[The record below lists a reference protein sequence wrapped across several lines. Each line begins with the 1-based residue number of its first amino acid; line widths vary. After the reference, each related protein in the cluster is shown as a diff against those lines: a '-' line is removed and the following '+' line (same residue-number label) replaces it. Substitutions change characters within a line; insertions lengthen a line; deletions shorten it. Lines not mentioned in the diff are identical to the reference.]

1 MTRIVVS
8 GLGIVSPAGCDT
20 ASFWQALLAGYA
32 PFEEASAL
40 PGKGIRV
47 AEVQGQGFMD
57 GLGLSP
63 SACDRNALFAVAAA
77 RQALAAAGL
86 GVGLPRPERVG
97 VILGNSAGG
106 QCSTDDQYARLYT
119 QNKRPHPMTVAK
131 VMVSSSAS
139 WVSMTTGATGPCFV
153 TSSACASSSHAIGTA
168 MQFLRAGLADI
179 VIAGGT
185 EAPLSAGTLIAW
197 DAMKIMSRTL
207 CRPFA
212 AGRDGLM
219 LGEGAGIVVLETE
232 AHARNRGLSPA
243 VEAAGFGFSS
253 DAGDIVAPNVEGM
266 TRAMALA
273 LADAGLDA
281 RDLAYV
287 NAHGTGTRAN
297 DRAETQALKR
307 LFGERPVPPTSS
319 IKGVTGHALGAA
331 GAFEAIATIMAI
343 ENGIAP
349 PTAHF
354 DAADPECD
362 LDCVPNQAR
371 TMPIP
376 AAMSNSF
383 AFGGLNTALIFRA
396 LQ

>member
-8 GLGIVSPAGCDT
+8 GLGAVSPLGCDT
-20 ASFWQALLAGYA
+20 ESFWQAVLAGGES
-32 PFEEASAL
+32 FGEASTL
-40 PGKGIRV
+40 PGKGIR
-47 AEVQGQGFMD
+47 AAQVQDQGFME

-63 SACDRNALFAVAAA
+63 TACDRSALFAVAAA
-77 RQALAAAGL
+77 RRALAAAGL
-86 GVGLPRPERVG
+86 EQGLPRPERVG
-97 VILGNSAGG
+97 VILGNAAGG
-106 QCSTDDQYARLYT
+106 LCTLDEQYSRLH
-119 QNKRPHPMTVAK
+119 QNKRLHPMTVPK
-131 VMVSSSAS
+131 VMTSSAAS
-139 WVSMTTGATGPCFV
+139 WVSMATGATGPCFV
-153 TSSACASSSHAIGTA
+153 TSSACASSSHAIGIA

-185 EAPLSAGTLIAW
+185 EAPLSAGTLLAW

-219 LGEGAGIVVLETE
+219 LSEGAGVIVLETE
-232 AHARNRGLSPA
+232 AHARARGLDPMI
-243 VEAAGFGFSS
+243 EAAGFGFSS

-266 TRAMALA
+266 TRAMSLA

-281 RDLAYV
+281 GALAYI

-297 DRAETQALKR
+297 DRAETLALKQ
-307 LFGERPVPPTSS
+307 LFGDRPVPPTSS
-319 IKGVTGHALGAA
+319 IKGTTGHALGAA

-349 PTAHF
+349 PTANF
-354 DAADPECD
+354 DAPDPECD
-362 LDCVPNQAR
+362 IDCIPNEGRA
-371 TMPIP
+371 MPIP

-383 AFGGLNTALIFRA
+383 AFGGLNTALIFKA
-396 LQ
+396 LK